1 MNILFVCTGNTCRSP
16 MAEGYLKSLK
26 LENVTVKSKGLSANG
41 ESVSENSV
49 LAMKEIG
56 IDIGGQVSEQLDLY
70 DTAWADKIIC
80 MSESHK
86 TVLCLYA
93 DAKKVSVL
101 GDGVPDPFGQELA
114 AYKKCREYITNAIDS
129 LVSQDFFSEMQV
141 TAIEREHITAIAE
154 LEKIC
159 FSQPWSID
167 ALLDAYKNGTKFFVC
182 TKSKKVLGYI
192 GISCILD
199 EGYITN
205 IAVFPEHRKKGVGT
219 ALLNRVF
226 ALARDMDL
234 SFVSLEVRESNT
246 VAIALYEKLGFK
258 TECKRKNFYD
268 NPKEHADIMTKRFE
282 NI

>member
-16 MAEGYLKSLK
+16 MAEGYLKSLN
-26 LENVTVKSKGLSANG
+26 LENVTARSKGLSAGG

-56 IDIGGQVSEQLDLY
+56 IDLSGLCSESLSLY

-101 GDGVPDPFGQELA
+101 GDGVPDPFGQDLD
-114 AYKKCREYITNAIDS
+114 AYKKCRQYITDAIDK
-129 LVSQDFFSEMQV
+129 LVKNGFFSEMQV
-141 TAIEREHITAIAE
+141 KATQREHINAIAE

-159 FSQPWSID
+159 FSTPWSVD
-167 ALLDAYKNGTKFFVC
+167 ALLDAYKNGTKFFVAVEN
-182 TKSKKVLGYI
+182 KKVLGYV

-205 IAVFPEHRKKGVGT
+205 IAVFPEFRQKGVGT

-226 ALARDMDL
+226 SLASDIGL
-234 SFVSLEVRESNT
+234 SFVSLEVRVSNQN
-246 VAIALYEKLGFK
+246 AISLYEKLGFK
-258 TECKRKNFYD
+258 TEGKRKNFYD
-268 NPKEHADIMTKRFE
+268 NPKEDALIMTKRFE
-282 NI
+282 Q